1 MARKLS
7 PSAGG
12 ALSYFTRHKTAAN
25 LLLVIMMVLG
35 LAATTQIRSQF
46 FPDVIVDNVTVNV
59 TWQGAGPEDVDNGIV
74 AVLEPALLA
83 VEGIESSQSTATQG
97 RARIFLEFE
106 PGWDMARAADD
117 VKIAV
122 DAVSGLPDGA
132 DEPTVRRGAWRDRVT
147 DVVISGP
154 VSPDQL
160 GRFADEFTA
169 RLFRVGITRTT
180 IRGVSAPEIVINAP
194 ELSLIRNDVSLQQI
208 SNAIAEEVEADPAG
222 DVAGGSARVRTGI
235 EKRTAEEIQQIVVRS
250 NADGSKLRVG
260 DIADVIVEGSDRD
273 RSYYV
278 GDLPAVSIRVDR
290 ADQGDAIRM
299 QNRVQQ
305 VAEEM
310 QLTLPEGVTIEL
322 IRTRAQSITDRLN
335 ILVDNGLVGL
345 GLVIILLFLFLNAR
359 TAFWVSAGIPV
370 AMFAAVA
377 IMYISGLTINM
388 VSLFGLIIT
397 LGIVVDDA
405 IVVGEHADFRARQ
418 LGETPVVAAEN
429 AAIRMAPP
437 VFSATITT
445 VIAFFGLVTIGGRFG
460 SLIMDIPFTVIAV
473 LIASL
478 VECFIILPNHMSHAL
493 TAIQNKHWYDW
504 PSTTFNIG
512 FDWFKRTVFRRFISL
527 VLVMRYPVLA
537 GVTVLLAMQAALFIS
552 GDVRWR
558 FFNAPERASISGNIA
573 MLSGAT
579 RDDTLEMVRE
589 LQRAV
594 NDTAAEYE
602 KEHGIN
608 PVTYVL
614 AEVGGNTGRAL
625 SGSDT
630 KDADQLGSIAVEL
643 IDADSRPY
651 TSFELVAAIQ
661 DNVRKHPLLETV
673 SFRGWRSGPG
683 GDSLDVQ
690 IFGAS
695 AATLKAASE
704 DLQAAVAQFPEVS
717 AVEDNLAYD
726 KEELILELTPQGQS
740 LGFTIDAIGRELR
753 SRLNGIE
760 AASFPDGV
768 RTAKITVRLPQNE
781 LSADFLDKTRLR
793 TPSGTYVP
801 LADIVS
807 VETKLGFSTVRREN
821 GIPLISVTGDI
832 SEDDP
837 DRAAFVSE
845 QLRTVIMP
853 QIASDLGVEWRMSG
867 LAEQEEQFLS
877 DALLG
882 FMLCMLGIYL
892 TLTWIFASWTR
903 PLVVMA
909 VIPFGL
915 IGTIYG
921 HHAWGVPLSMFSV
934 VGLIGMSGI
943 IINDSIVLVTTVDE
957 YSKSRGLFP
966 AIVDAATDRL
976 RPVLLTTLTTVLGLT
991 PLLYEGSRQAEFL
1004 KPTVITLCYG
1014 LGVGLFLVLLV
1025 VPSLLVIQK
1034 DIGNLFTSY
1043 RRAAIGNHPA
1053 IGQRLVILGA
1063 TVASFALLIGTIGIR
1078 ITTDATPV
1086 WITNLNIQ
1094 AFANM
1099 SPTVQSLA
1107 VLLLG
1112 LLATTLVAFVLAV
1125 IVNLTTK
1132 SRPIAPKPSQPT

>member
-1 MARKLS
+1 MARQLS
-7 PSAGG
+7 GAAGG
-12 ALSYFTRHKTAAN
+12 VLSYFTRHRTAAN
-25 LLLVIMMVLG
+25 LLLVLMLVIGLG
-35 LAATTQIRSQF
+35 STTQIRSQF
-46 FPDVIVDNVTVNV
+46 FPDVVVDSVTVIV
-59 TWQGAGPEDVDNGIV
+59 PWQGAGPEDVDNGIV

-83 VEGIESSQSTATQG
+83 VEGIESSESTATQG
-97 RARIFLEFE
+97 RARISLEFE

-117 VKIAV
+117 VKVAV

-132 DEPTVRRGAWRDRVT
+132 DDPEIRRGAWRDRVT

-160 GRFADEFTA
+160 GRFADEFSA
-169 RLFRVGITRTT
+169 RLFREGITRTT

-208 SNAIAEEVEADPAG
+208 ASAIAEEAEADPAG
-222 DVAGGSARVRTGI
+222 DVAGGAARVRTGI
-235 EKRTAEEIQQIVVRS
+235 EKRSAEQIQQIVVRS
-250 NADGSKLRVG
+250 NPDGSKLRVG
-260 DIADVIVEGSDRD
+260 DVADVTVEGVDRN
-273 RSYYV
+273 RSYFV
-278 GDLPAVSIRVDR
+278 GEYPAVSIRVDR
-290 ADQGDAIRM
+290 SDQGDAIRM
-299 QNRVQQ
+299 QTGVQE
-305 VAEEM
+305 VADEM

-335 ILVDNGLVGL
+335 ILVDNGLMGL
-345 GLVIILLFLFLNAR
+345 GLVVLLLFIFLNAR
-359 TAFWVSAGIPV
+359 TAFWVAAGIPV

-377 IMYISGLTINM
+377 LMYAAGLTINM

-418 LGETPVVAAEN
+418 LGEDPVRAAEN

-460 SLIMDIPFTVIAV
+460 SLIIDIPFTVIAV

-493 TAIQNKHWYDW
+493 QAIKTKRWYDW
-504 PSTTFNIG
+504 PSETFNKG
-512 FDWFKRTVFRRFISL
+512 FDWFKRVVFRRFITW
-527 VLVMRYPVLA
+527 VLVFRYPVMA
-537 GVTVLLAMQAALFIS
+537 GITVLLATQAALFIS

-594 NDTAAEYE
+594 TDTAATYE
-602 KEHGIN
+602 KEHGLN

-614 AEVGGNTGRAL
+614 AELGGNTGRAL
-625 SGSDT
+625 AGSDT
-630 KDADQLGSIAVEL
+630 KDPDQLGSIAVEL

-651 TSFELVAAIQ
+651 SSFELVAAIQ
-661 DNVRKHPLLETV
+661 DNVRKHPMLETV
-673 SFRGWRSGPG
+673 SFRGFRSGPG
-683 GDSLDVQ
+683 GDSMDIQ
-690 IFGAS
+690 IYGAD
-695 AATLKAASE
+695 ADTLKAASE
-704 DLQAAVAQFPEVS
+704 ALKAAVAQFPEVS

-726 KEELILELTPQGQS
+726 KEELVLELTPQGQS

-753 SRLNGIE
+753 NRLNGIE
-760 AASFPDGV
+760 AATFPSGV
-768 RTAKITVRLPQNE
+768 RTSTVTVRLPESE
-781 LSADFLDKTRLR
+781 LAADFLQKTRLR
-793 TPSGTYVP
+793 TPTGTYVP
-801 LADIVS
+801 LADV
-807 VETKLGFSTVRREN
+807 VTVDTKLGFSTVRREN
-821 GIPLISVTGDI
+821 GIRLISVTGDI

-837 DRAAFVSE
+837 DRAAFIE
-845 QLRTVIMP
+845 DQLRSEIMP
-853 QIASDLGVEWRMSG
+853 NIASDLGVEWRMSG
-867 LAEQEEQFLS
+867 LAEQEQQFLS
-877 DALLG
+877 DAFLG
-882 FMLCMLGIYL
+882 FSLCMLGIYL

-921 HHAWGVPLSMFSV
+921 HYAWGVPLSMFSV

-1014 LGVGLFLVLLV
+1014 LGAGLFLVLLV

-1034 DIGNLFTSY
+1034 DVGNLFTSY
-1043 RRAAIGNHPA
+1043 RRATLGRHVA
-1053 IGQRLVILGA
+1053 IGQRIILLF
-1063 TVASFALLIGTIGIR
+1063 ASLAAIALLAATIGIR
-1078 ITTDATPV
+1078 IVTDAAPA
-1086 WITNLNIQ
+1086 WIATLGLAPLANLS
-1094 AFANM
+1094 ATA
-1099 SPTVQSLA
+1099 QSMA
-1107 VLLLG
+1107 VLILG
-1112 LLATTLVAFVLAV
+1112 LSVTILIAFIAAV
-1125 IVNLTTK
+1125 VVNWR
-1132 SRPIAPKPSQPT
+1132 SPNRPA